1 MEEEKKRETDKN
13 VERIQDEIIASIESI
28 YQSIENIGKVNKEV
42 AQMLITRIQT
52 LRADTDNKQMLSIE
66 MLSEL
71 MSIQRE
77 TIGILDTDYYKQTT
91 MYFQTKDKKVA
102 EEKQDKNM
110 LLTVSQ
116 NPKNGFWHELFEKIT
131 RKQLGKYK
139 TDISSDLENTPT
151 IKTIAV
157 DRYENFDKK
166 DSFVV
171 VDEDGFQEDF
181 RYPVYEQLKKM
192 EKRKV
197 GLDIFE
203 TIQLGDRNNC
213 IIHDTGPYLDV
224 YIDGRRWAIPT
235 TDEKGGISN
244 SEFGK
249 VLEFA
254 KFLGGTKESEFK
266 LEVLKVL
273 RGFQNLDG
281 ISKQDRKRFK
291 KEMDANELYT
301 YYRDMYRKAI
311 EEYRATFKDF
321 YYQRDKAKMQ
331 YKKDVRN
338 QVRVEENGEHPNLHG
353 HNDAYK
359 ERRNGSKIQIGED
372 YGEH

>member
-1 MEEEKKRETDKN
+1 MEEEKKRETDKS
-13 VERIQDEIIASIESI
+13 VERIQNEIIASIESI

-42 AQMLITRIQT
+42 AQMLITSIQT
-52 LRADTDNKQMLSIE
+52 LRADTDNKQMLSVE

-71 MSIQRE
+71 MSIQRKI
-77 TIGILDTDYYKQTT
+77 IGILDTDYYKQTT
-91 MYFQTKDKKVA
+91 MYFQTTDKKVA

-110 LLTVSQ
+110 LLAVSQ
-116 NPKNGFWHELFEKIT
+116 KPKNGFWHKLFEKIT
-131 RKQLGKYK
+131 RKQLGKHK
-139 TDISSDLENTPT
+139 TKLSSDLENTPT

-157 DRYENFDKK
+157 NRYENFDKK
-166 DSFVV
+166 YPFVV

-192 EKRKV
+192 EHSEV
-197 GLDIFE
+197 GLDTFE
-203 TIQLGDRNNC
+203 IIQLNEGENY
-213 IIHDTGPYLDV
+213 IYHDVGPNLEI
-224 YIDGRRWAIPT
+224 YIDGSRVHIP
-235 TDEKGGISN
+235 TDEKGISK
-244 SEFGK
+244 SELGK
-249 VLEFA
+249 IVKFA

-266 LEVLKVL
+266 IEVLKIL
-273 RGFQNLDG
+273 RGFQNLEW
-281 ISKQDRKRFK
+281 ISKQDSKRFK

-331 YKKDVRN
+331 YKKDVRK
-338 QVRVEENGEHPNLHG
+338 QVRVEGNGEYPNLHG
-353 HNDAYK
+353 HNDVYK
-359 ERRNGSKIQIGED
+359 EGRNGSEIQIGED

>member
-1 MEEEKKRETDKN
+1 MEEEKKRETDKS
-13 VERIQDEIIASIESI
+13 VERMQDEIIASIESI

-52 LRADTDNKQMLSIE
+52 LRADTDNKQMLSVE

-77 TIGILDTDYYKQTT
+77 IIGILDTDYYKQTT
-91 MYFQTKDKKVA
+91 MHFQTMDREVV

-110 LLTVSQ
+110 LLAVSQ
-116 NPKNGFWHELFEKIT
+116 NPKNGFWHKLFEKIT
-131 RKQLGKYK
+131 RKQLEKNK
-139 TDISSDLENTPT
+139 TEISSDYKNTPT
-151 IKTIAV
+151 INTIAV
-157 DRYENFDKK
+157 NRNENVDKK
-166 DSFVV
+166 YPFVV
-171 VDEDGFQEDF
+171 VDENGFKEDF
-181 RYPVYEQLKKM
+181 RYLVYEQLKKM
-192 EKRKV
+192 EHSDV
-197 GLDIFE
+197 GLDNFE
-203 TIQLGDRNNC
+203 TIQLSEGNSY
-213 IIHDTGPYLDV
+213 IQHDVGPYLDV

-331 YKKDVRN
+331 YKKDVRK

-353 HNDAYK
+353 HNDAYQ
-359 ERRNGSKIQIGED
+359 ERRNGFEKPIGED
-372 YGEH
+372 YGEY